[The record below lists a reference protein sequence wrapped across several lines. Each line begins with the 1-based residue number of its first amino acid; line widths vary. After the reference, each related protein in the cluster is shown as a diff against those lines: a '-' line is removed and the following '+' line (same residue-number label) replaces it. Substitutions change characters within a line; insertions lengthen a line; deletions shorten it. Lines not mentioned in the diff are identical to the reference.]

1 MAAVANIEANLAA
14 RLGRVAIIGAGNMGS
29 AICAGLLRSC
39 GVDPTSVTVANPGQ
53 EKRQRVA
60 QTYGVVTVEHNTDA
74 LPADTVFLAVKPAK
88 IVDVASQLAAAGMGD
103 ALVVSVAAG
112 VSTAKLE
119 EALGGAAR
127 VVRVMP
133 NTPLTIGAGM
143 SGVSGGAHA
152 SAADVELAYAVFTAM
167 GGAVVVDESK
177 QDIVTAISGSGPA
190 YFELFVQSMAKAGVE
205 LGLDYDSSL
214 ELALKTML
222 GTAKMIDETHQD
234 LDAAIAAVSSP
245 GGTTVAALDAM
256 RDGHIEQTIASG
268 VDAAAR
274 RSKELGA

>member
-1 MAAVANIEANLAA
+1 MVGAANIQAGLAS
-14 RLGRVAIIGAGNMGS
+14 RLGRVAVIGAGNMGS

-39 GVDPTSVTVANPGQ
+39 GVEPTAVTMANPGQ
-53 EKRQRVA
+53 DKRQRVA
-60 QTYGVVTVEHNTDA
+60 QDYGVAAVERNADA
-74 LPADTVFLAVKPAK
+74 LPADTVFIAVKPAK
-88 IVDVASQLAAAGMGD
+88 VAAVAAELAAAGLDD

-112 VSTAKLE
+112 VSTAALE
-119 EALGGAAR
+119 DALGGKAR

-133 NTPLTIGAGM
+133 NTPLTVGAGM
-143 SGVSGGAHA
+143 SGVSGGAYA
-152 SAADVELAYAVFTAM
+152 SAVDVELVRDAFAAM

-190 YFELFVQSMAKAGVE
+190 YFELFVQCMAKAGVE

-222 GTAKMIDETHQD
+222 GTAKMIDATHQD
-234 LDAAIAAVSSP
+234 LDEAIAAVSSP

-256 RDGHIEQTIASG
+256 RAGHIEQTIANG
-268 VDAAAR
+268 VTAAAR

>member
-1 MAAVANIEANLAA
+1 MGASMGKQSRLASRIGRIAV
-14 RLGRVAIIGAGNMGS
+14 IGAGNMGQ
-29 AICAGLLRSC
+29 AIIAGLLGIDGIEPSA
-39 GVDPTSVTVANPGQ
+39 VSVANPSL
-53 EKRQRVA
+53 EKRQYVA
-60 QTYGVVTVEHNTDA
+60 QTYGVATFEDNVDT

-88 IVDVASQLAAAGMGD
+88 ACEVASQLAAAGLGD

-112 VSTAKLE
+112 VSTAKLAA
-119 EALGGAAR
+119 ALGGCAR

-143 SGVSGGAHA
+143 SGVSGGTHA
-152 SAADVELAYAVFTAM
+152 SEADVELVREVFASM
-167 GGAVVVDESK
+167 GGAVVVDEGK

-190 YFELFVQSMAKAGVE
+190 YFELFVQSMAKAGE
-205 LGLDYDSSL
+205 SLGLAYEDSL

-234 LDAAIAAVSSP
+234 LDAAIKAVSSP

-256 RDGHIEQTIASG
+256 RAGNIETTIAAG
-268 VDAAAR
+268 VAAAAR

>member
-1 MAAVANIEANLAA
+1 MVAKDNIEAGLAA

-39 GVDPTSVTVANPGQ
+39 GVEPAAVTVANPGQ

-60 QTYGVVTVEHNTDA
+60 QTYGVAAVEHNEAA
-74 LPADTVFLAVKPAK
+74 LPADTVFIAVKPAK
-88 IVDVASQLAAAGMGD
+88 VASVVAELSAAGLGD

-112 VSTAKLE
+112 VSTAALE
-119 EALGGAAR
+119 SALGTASR

-133 NTPLTIGAGM
+133 NTPLTVGAGM

-152 SAADVELAYAVFTAM
+152 SAGDVELVRDVFAAM
-167 GGAVVVDESK
+167 GGAVVVDEDK
-177 QDIVTAISGSGPA
+177 QDVVCAISGSGPA
-190 YFELFVQSMAKAGVE
+190 YFELVVQSMARAGVE

-234 LDAAIAAVSSP
+234 LDEAIAAVSSP

-256 RDGHIEQTIASG
+256 RAGHIEQTIANG
-268 VDAAAR
+268 VTAAAR

>member
-1 MAAVANIEANLAA
+1 MVGAANIQAGLAS
-14 RLGRVAIIGAGNMGS
+14 RLGRVAVIGAGNMGS

-39 GVDPTSVTVANPGQ
+39 GVEPTAVTMANPGQ
-53 EKRQRVA
+53 DKRQRVA
-60 QTYGVVTVEHNTDA
+60 QDYGVAAVERNADA
-74 LPADTVFLAVKPAK
+74 LPADTVFIAVKPAK
-88 IVDVASQLAAAGMGD
+88 VAAVAAELAAAGLGD
-103 ALVVSVAAG
+103 ALIVSVAAG
-112 VSTAKLE
+112 VSTAALE
-119 EALGGAAR
+119 DALGDKAR

-133 NTPLTIGAGM
+133 NTPLTVGAGM
-143 SGVSGGAHA
+143 SGVSGGAYA
-152 SAADVELAYAVFTAM
+152 SAVDVELVRDAFAAM

-190 YFELFVQSMAKAGVE
+190 YFELFVQCMAKAGVE

-222 GTAKMIDETHQD
+222 GTAKMIDATHQD
-234 LDAAIAAVSSP
+234 LDEAIAAVSSP

-256 RDGHIEQTIASG
+256 RAGHIEQTIANG
-268 VDAAAR
+268 VTAAAR

>member
-1 MAAVANIEANLAA
+1 MVGAANIQAGLAS
-14 RLGRVAIIGAGNMGS
+14 RLGRVAVIGAGNMGS

-39 GVDPTSVTVANPGQ
+39 GVEPSAVTMANPGQ
-53 EKRQRVA
+53 DKRQRVA
-60 QTYGVVTVEHNTDA
+60 QDYGVAAVERNADA
-74 LPADTVFLAVKPAK
+74 LPADTVFIAVKPAK
-88 IVDVASQLAAAGMGD
+88 VAAVAAELAAAGLDD

-112 VSTAKLE
+112 VSTAALE
-119 EALGGAAR
+119 DALGGKAR

-133 NTPLTIGAGM
+133 NTPLTVGAGM
-143 SGVSGGAHA
+143 SGVSGGAYA
-152 SAADVELAYAVFTAM
+152 SAVDVELVRDAFAAM

-190 YFELFVQSMAKAGVE
+190 YFELFVQCMAKAGVE

-222 GTAKMIDETHQD
+222 GTAKMIDATHQD
-234 LDAAIAAVSSP
+234 LDEAIAAVSSP

-256 RDGHIEQTIASG
+256 RAGHIEQTIANG
-268 VDAAAR
+268 VTAAAR